1 MSAEDKRDFTRAIVG
16 VKAEIITK
24 ETLISGLVG
33 DVSLKGLFLIC
44 DDQLPEGMECTVHLF
59 LGDQEPPQKLRIE
72 TKGVVIRN
80 LDNGI
85 AVEFTEL
92 DLDSYDHLKHLV
104 SLNATDTEQVE
115 HEFKDHLGLKKG
127 KKS

>member
-1 MSAEDKRDFTRAIVG
+1 MNAENKRDFTRAVVG
-16 VKAEIITK
+16 VKAEIIAK
-24 ETLISGLVG
+24 DTLISGLVG
-33 DVSLKGLFLIC
+33 DVSLNGLLLIC
-44 DDQLPEGMECTVHLF
+44 DDQLPEGMECIVHLF
-59 LGDQEPPQKLRIE
+59 LGDQESPQGLRIE

-92 DLDSYDHLKHLV
+92 DLESYDHLKNLV
-104 SLNATDTEQVE
+104 SLNATDPEKVE
-115 HEFKDHLGLKKG
+115 HEIKDHLGLKRG